1 MKGMEAVVQNK
12 ERLLSLSL
20 SLSKLV
26 LEFILSN
33 LCQGLFHYMLL
44 SLVKQIEACFQV
56 DQQSTCVMATVS
68 KTLLFTEA
76 SHTLM
81 FW

>member
-1 MKGMEAVVQNK
+1 
-12 ERLLSLSL
+12 
-20 SLSKLV
+20 
-26 LEFILSN
+26 
-33 LCQGLFHYMLL
+33 MLL
-44 SLVKQIEACFQV
+44 SLVKQTEACFQV

-68 KTLLFTEA
+68 KKLLFTEA